1 MITTRFAEATSR
13 VSSTQRKVWTIT
25 ALVFAICAIAG
36 CDSEADRQA
45 EIANGEDPLQ
55 ALGAT
60 VESTRYTTVFW
71 TQQADSNPLLFARAR
86 AVCDAQ
92 WASNS
97 GQKVNCGAVAAAVFE
112 HSGRR
117 TAPKRPRRDPRTMV
131 P

>member
-1 MITTRFAEATSR
+1 LRRI
-13 VSSTQRKVWTIT
+13 V
-25 ALVFAICAIAG
+25 ALVAVGCALGG

-45 EIANGEDPLQ
+45 ELANGDDPLK

-60 VESTRYTTVFW
+60 VESTRYTAAFW
-71 TQQADSNPLLFARAR
+71 TQQADSNPSLFARAR

-117 TAPKRPRRDPRTMV
+117 VAPKRPRRDPSTMV

>member
-1 MITTRFAEATSR
+1 MATPFAEAPRR
-13 VSSTQRKVWTIT
+13 VSPARRQSWRIV
-25 ALVFAICAIAG
+25 ALVAAVCAIGG

-45 EIANGEDPLQ
+45 ELANGDDPLK

-60 VESTRYTTVFW
+60 VESTRYTTAFW
-71 TQQADSNPLLFARAR
+71 TRQGDSNPLLFARAR
-86 AVCDAQ
+86 AICDAQ
-92 WASNS
+92 WTSNS

-117 TAPKRPRRDPRTMV
+117 TAPKRPRRDPRTMG

>member
-1 MITTRFAEATSR
+1 MVTPFVAAPRRLSPARRRLRGI
-13 VSSTQRKVWTIT
+13 VS
-25 ALVFAICAIAG
+25 LVAAFCAIGG
-36 CDSEADRQA
+36 CVSQSEREA
-45 EIANGEDPLQ
+45 ELANGADPLK

-60 VESTRYTTVFW
+60 VESTRYTAAFW
-71 TQQADSNPLLFARAR
+71 TQQADSNPSLFARAR
-86 AVCDAQ
+86 AVCDSQ

-117 TAPKRPRRDPRTMV
+117 TAPKRARRDPRTMG

>member
-1 MITTRFAEATSR
+1 MATPFSEAPSR
-13 VSSTQRKVWTIT
+13 VFPAGRRLCGVV
-25 ALVFAICAIAG
+25 ALVAAVCGIGG

-45 EIANGEDPLQ
+45 ELANGADPLQ
-55 ALGAT
+55 ALGAM
-60 VESTRYTTVFW
+60 VESTRYTAAFW
-71 TQQADSNPLLFARAR
+71 TQQADSNPSLFARAR

-117 TAPKRPRRDPRTMV
+117 VAPKRSRRDPRTMG

>member
-1 MITTRFAEATSR
+1 MDFTNTSR
-13 VSSTQRKVWTIT
+13 RVYRARRWLWGRA
-25 ALVFAICAIAG
+25 ALVIAAVRVTG

-45 EIANGEDPLQ
+45 KLANGDDPIV
-55 ALGAT
+55 ALGST
-60 VESTRYTTVFW
+60 VESTRYTAAFW
-71 TQQADSNPLLFARAR
+71 TQQSDSNPSLFARAR
-86 AVCDAQ
+86 AFCDAQ

-117 TAPKRPRRDPRTMV
+117 SAPKRSRRDPRTMG

>member
-1 MITTRFAEATSR
+1 MTTPFAHETKRPSLARRRS
-13 VSSTQRKVWTIT
+13 WTIVT
-25 ALVFAICAIAG
+25 LVAAVCTIGG

-45 EIANGEDPLQ
+45 ELANGSDSLQ

-60 VESTRYTTVFW
+60 VESTRYTAAFW
-71 TQQADSNPLLFARAR
+71 TQQADSNPSLFARAR
-86 AVCDAQ
+86 AFCDAQ
-92 WASNS
+92 WASES

-112 HSGRR
+112 HSGHR

>member
-1 MITTRFAEATSR
+1 MYTPFAEVPSR
-13 VSSTQRKVWTIT
+13 VSAAGWRLRRFV
-25 ALVFAICAIAG
+25 ALVAAVCAMGG

-45 EIANGEDPLQ
+45 ELANGADPLQ
-55 ALGAT
+55 ALGAAI
-60 VESTRYTTVFW
+60 ESTRYTAAFW
-71 TQQADSNPLLFARAR
+71 TQQADSNPSLFARAR

-117 TAPKRPRRDPRTMV
+117 VAPKRPRRDPRTMG

>member
-1 MITTRFAEATSR
+1 MATPFAEAPSR
-13 VSSTQRKVWTIT
+13 VCPASRRLRGIV
-25 ALVFAICAIAG
+25 ALVATVCAVGG
-36 CDSEADRQA
+36 CNSEADRQA
-45 EIANGEDPLQ
+45 ELANGDDALK

-60 VESTRYTTVFW
+60 VESTRYTTAFW
-71 TQQADSNPLLFARAR
+71 TQQADSNPSLFAHAR
-86 AVCDAQ
+86 AYCDAQ

-117 TAPKRPRRDPRTMV
+117 TAPKRPRRDPRAMV

>member
-1 MITTRFAEATSR
+1 MATPFAEAPSR
-13 VSSTQRKVWTIT
+13 VPRARRRLWGIV
-25 ALVFAICAIAG
+25 ALVAAFYAIGACS
-36 CDSEADRQA
+36 SEADRQA
-45 EIANGEDPLQ
+45 ELANGDDPLK

-60 VESTRYTTVFW
+60 VESTRYTTAFW
-71 TQQADSNPLLFARAR
+71 TQQADSYPLLFARAR
-86 AVCDAQ
+86 AFCDAQ

-97 GQKVNCGAVAAAVFE
+97 GQKANCGAVTAAVFE